1 MKIWALNDTKV
12 TETIKTIKTSKAII
26 SAKVIVFSHFF
37 ALYFFPLSPAAD
49 DLLGVDLTPW
59 PMIAPSA

>member
-26 SAKVIVFSHFF
+26 SAKVIVFLYFF
-37 ALYFFPLSPAAD
+37 VLYFFPLSPAAYG
-49 DLLGVDLTPW
+49 LPGVDLIPW
-59 PMIAPSA
+59 LMIAPSA